1 MVLVMEVGC
10 TVVGEVDDVVLDFA
24 VDMYFE
30 GGEFDEVG
38 VVWLKGSG
46 WSFAGARFC
55 SVEEVER
62 HGGNF
67 EVDSTARKMVR
78 LRVPTRLARVRIRI
92 LRFERSNRNTRTV
105 CLENLIGV
113 RWITRDR
120 RRIKKV
126 RCSSTKTAAASLNS
140 PLSFVSQSFV
150 PTEERNVAQSQVIH
164 WDPRNRVEWFIL
176 HRLGQWRSKS

>member
-1 MVLVMEVGC
+1 MEVDC

-67 EVDSTARKMVR
+67 EVDSTAEKMVWLRALRR
-78 LRVPTRLARVRIRI
+78 LERVY
-92 LRFERSNRNTRTV
+92 
-105 CLENLIGV
+105 
-113 RWITRDR
+113 
-120 RRIKKV
+120 
-126 RCSSTKTAAASLNS
+126 RCSSAN
-140 PLSFVSQSFV
+140 PSFMF
-150 PTEERNVAQSQVIH
+150 
-164 WDPRNRVEWFIL
+164 
-176 HRLGQWRSKS
+176 